1 MKATYSQRLIKL
13 ADLNHHQTFFAG
25 RCSEWFL
32 ESSYFAVAQYVDTK
46 DTVLLVLHGIDF
58 KFPIFAGDIVTFESK
73 VIHTGK
79 STLTV
84 YTKMYR
90 SREPEKVAAD
100 GFATFSY
107 LDENHRSKPHGISLT
122 PETEEEQWLQQQAL
136 EVLDDS
142 KRRAKAMNQNHQKNE

>member
-32 ESSYFAVAQYVDTK
+32 ESSYFAIAQYVDTK
-46 DTVLLVLHGIDF
+46 DAVLLVLHGIDF

-84 YTKMYR
+84 YTQMYR

-107 LDENHRSKPHGISLT
+107 LDENHRSKPHGIVLT
-122 PETEEEQWLQQQAL
+122 PETEEEQWLQQQAV

-142 KRRAKAMNQNHQKNE
+142 KRRAIAMNQKKKSS

>member
-1 MKATYSQRLIKL
+1 M
-13 ADLNHHQTFFAG
+13 
-25 RCSEWFL
+25 

-73 VIHTGK
+73 VVHTGR
-79 STLTV
+79 STMTV

-90 SREPEKVAAD
+90 SREPEKTAAD

-107 LDENHRSKPHGISLT
+107 LDENHHSKPHGIVLT
-122 PETEEEQWLQQQAL
+122 PETEEEKWLQRQAK
-136 EVLDDS
+136 EVMEDS
-142 KRRAKAMNQNHQKNE
+142 KRRALAMNQFGVRS

>member
-1 MKATYSQRLIKL
+1 MKSTYSQRLIKL

-25 RCSEWFL
+25 RCSEYFL

-73 VIHTGK
+73 VISVGR

-90 SREPEKVAAD
+90 SSEPEKVAAD

-107 LDENHRSKPHGISLT
+107 LDESHHSKPHGIVLT
-122 PETEEEQWLQQQAL
+122 PETAEEQWLQQQAK
-136 EVLDDS
+136 EVMEES
-142 KRRAKAMNQNHQKNE
+142 KQRAIAMNEFQK

>member
-1 MKATYSQRLIKL
+1 MKSTYSQRLIKL

-25 RCSEWFL
+25 RCSEYFL

-58 KFPIFAGDIVTFESK
+58 KFPIFAGDIVTYESK
-73 VIHTGK
+73 VIATGR

-90 SREPEKVAAD
+90 SREPEKIAAD

-107 LDENHRSKPHGISLT
+107 LDENHHSKPHGVVIE
-122 PETEEEQWLQQQAL
+122 PETDEEKWLNQQAK
-136 EVLDDS
+136 EVLEES
-142 KRRAKAMNQNHQKNE
+142 KQRAKAMNAAH

>member
-1 MKATYSQRLIKL
+1 MKSSYSQRLIKL
-13 ADLNHHQTFFAG
+13 ADLNHHQTFFGG
-25 RCSEWFL
+25 RCAEWFL

-58 KFPIFAGDIVTFESK
+58 CEAIFAGDIVTFESK
-73 VIHTGK
+73 VVAAGQ

-90 SREPEKVAAD
+90 SNDPDKVAAD

-107 LDENHRSKPHGISLT
+107 LDANHRSRSHGVVIV
-122 PETEEEQWLQQQAL
+122 PETED
-136 EVLDDS
+136 EVTLNQEANELVLDS
-142 KRRAKAMNQNHQKNE
+142 KRRALKRHC

>member
-1 MKATYSQRLIKL
+1 MKSTYSQRLIKL

-25 RCSEWFL
+25 RCSEYFL

-73 VIHTGK
+73 VVHVGR

-90 SREPEKVAAD
+90 SR
-100 GFATFSY
+100 
-107 LDENHRSKPHGISLT
+107 
-122 PETEEEQWLQQQAL
+122 
-136 EVLDDS
+136 
-142 KRRAKAMNQNHQKNE
+142 